1 MNIQEQKANSKYFS
15 YRRLCTTAAT
25 KKIKAN
31 GVEYGSERDMY
42 GGCCVLRTVAV
53 CVSKA
58 LVAGVSAVVDSV
70 ADVGRVDALAAGQT
84 LECAVAGRR
93 CSRRAGHRHPRFA
106 VLHAAAAAAA
116 ATSGTHRVCPAGR
129 LLVTVGRPPVSRR
142 MRRSAANS
150 APLPPLPLI
159 CRPTQHTRH

>member
-1 MNIQEQKANSKYFS
+1 M
-15 YRRLCTTAAT
+15 
-25 KKIKAN
+25 
-31 GVEYGSERDMY
+31 
-42 GGCCVLRTVAV
+42 LRTVAV

-106 VLHAAAAAAA
+106 VLHAPAAAAATN
-116 ATSGTHRVCPAGR
+116 TSGTHRVCPAGR
-129 LLVTVGRPPVSRR
+129 LLVTVGRPLVS
-142 MRRSAANS
+142 RRSAANS

-159 CRPTQHTRH
+159 CRPTQTHSSLTRLTEIVAGHRDTDGKIYEPTIPHTHSHMQND